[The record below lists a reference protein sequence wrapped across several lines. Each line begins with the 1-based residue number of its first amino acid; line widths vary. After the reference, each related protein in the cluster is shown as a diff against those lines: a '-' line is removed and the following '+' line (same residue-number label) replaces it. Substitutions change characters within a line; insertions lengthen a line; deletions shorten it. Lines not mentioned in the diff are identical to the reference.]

1 MTLLARSEKE
11 VFKTWND
18 FYPIHYGWRS
28 IDQLSSL
35 MATNS
40 FNASSKHWKLKYW
53 STCCQL
59 WYFKSIK
66 LFYVCAWVCWDVL
79 GIIEIMFGICSTTR
93 NAFGYVRVMLGYAR
107 VTLMRSVLFGLHSWK
122 VFFFFNSSIL
132 TQSWWYSVRHNS
144 CFPEFLSVSNSVS
157 FYDVAISWAIC
168 ISFLSLINLTLVF
181 IRQHDICLVEFVFN
195 TCKILTSVDVGLSTV
210 HGWHV

>member
-1 MTLLARSEKE
+1 MFVLEYVEMSSA
-11 VFKTWND
+11 
-18 FYPIHYGWRS
+18 
-28 IDQLSSL
+28 LSRL
-35 MATNS
+35 
-40 FNASSKHWKLKYW
+40 
-53 STCCQL
+53 
-59 WYFKSIK
+59 
-66 LFYVCAWVCWDVL
+66 
-79 GIIEIMFGICSTTR
+79 CS
-93 NAFGYVRVMLGYAR
+93 GYAR
-107 VTLMRSVLFGLHSWK
+107 LPVMRLAMFGLCSAMLVLRLCARFCSDCTLGK
-122 VFFFFNSSIL
+122 FFFLFNSSIL

-195 TCKILTSVDVGLSTV
+195 TCKILISVDVGLSTV